1 MNRFLIVLL
10 TLGLLA
16 TPLVA
21 LAADRPG
28 AVLEGTVA
36 AAESKDPSPIPGVSQ
51 ALIPALTTLVV
62 FLVLLVVL
70 GTKAWGPIVKG
81 LQAREDKIRNDIET
95 AEKSRIAAEMRLKE
109 YEARLAGAESQVREL
124 LNKAQSDAEKI
135 ATSVKMRAQEEAEAI
150 KERANKEIDAAR
162 KAAIAEVYEQAATIS
177 TTIAGKILQ
186 RNINADDQR
195 ELVRSSLDQLASTRN

>member
-36 AAESKDPSPIPGVSQ
+36 AAEAKEPSPIPGISQ

-62 FLVLLVVL
+62 FLILLVVL

-81 LQAREDKIRNDIET
+81 LQAREDKIRTDIET
-95 AEKSRIAAEMRLKE
+95 AEKSRIAAENRLKE
-109 YEARLAGAESQVREL
+109 YEAKLATAESQVREL
-124 LNKAQSDAEKI
+124 LNKAQADAEKI

-150 KERANKEIDAAR
+150 KERANKDIDAAR